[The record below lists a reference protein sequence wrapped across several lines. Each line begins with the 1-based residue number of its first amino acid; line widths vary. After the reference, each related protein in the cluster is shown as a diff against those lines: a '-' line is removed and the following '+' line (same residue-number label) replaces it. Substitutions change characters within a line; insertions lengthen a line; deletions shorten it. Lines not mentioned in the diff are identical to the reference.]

1 MENKRF
7 EGVNEMKHLGT
18 CRLETERLYLRKFK
32 VSDATMVYE
41 NWSSD
46 REVTR
51 YVAWP
56 VHQNVNTT
64 KRILA
69 NWESAYQRLD
79 IYQWAI
85 VYRENEQVIGSI
97 SLYQFIRRGRRYR
110 CELGYCLSKDYW
122 NQGLMTEAATAV
134 LQFAFEQIGVD
145 TVIAKHDVRNPASGR
160 VMKKIGMHHD
170 RLVTRAVLNGHR
182 EWVDCD
188 TYIIYKDEF
197 MTA

>member
-1 MENKRF
+1 
-7 EGVNEMKHLGT
+7 MKHLGT
-18 CRLETERLYLRKFK
+18 CQLQTRRLDLRKFK
-32 VSDATMVYE
+32 ISDADMVYH
-41 NWSSD
+41 NWTSD
-46 REVTR
+46 PEVAR

-69 NWESAYQRLD
+69 NWEWSYQHLG

-97 SLYQFIRRGRRYR
+97 SLHQFNRRGRRYS
-110 CELGYCLSKDYW
+110 CELGYCLSKEYW
-122 NQGLMTEAATAV
+122 NQGIMTEAATAV
-134 LQFAFEQIGVD
+134 LQFAFEQLEVD
-145 TVIAKHDVRNPASGR
+145 MVSAKHDVRNPASGQ

-170 RLVTRAVLNGHR
+170 QLITRAVLNGHR

-188 TYIIYKDEF
+188 TYVIDRDHFLK
-197 MTA
+197 TR

>member
-1 MENKRF
+1 
-7 EGVNEMKHLGT
+7 MKHLGT
-18 CRLETERLYLRKFK
+18 CQLETERLYLRRFK

-56 VHQNVNTT
+56 VHETINTT

-69 NWESAYQRLD
+69 NWEVAYRQLD

-85 VYRENEQVIGSI
+85 VYRENHQVIGSI
-97 SLYQFIRRGRRYR
+97 SLYQFSRRGRRYN
-110 CELGYCLSKDYW
+110 CELGYCLCKYYW
-122 NQGLMTEAATAV
+122 NQGIMTEAATAV
-134 LQFAFEQIGVD
+134 LQFAFEQLGVD

-188 TYIIYKDEF
+188 TYVIQKDDF
-197 MTA
+197 LTAK